1 MDHHLEA
8 AMPRELEPWGGD
20 VRVPRW
26 ILRLLRRPVPED
38 TPEREHERR
47 QPVHP
52 ETSVLENADRAIFG
66 AWSEGHP
73 GNKRRQ

>member
-1 MDHHLEA
+1 MEA

-20 VRVPRW
+20 LRLPRW
-26 ILRLLRRPVPED
+26 ICRLLRRPVRDD

-47 QPVHP
+47 QPVYP
-52 ETSVLENADRAIFG
+52 ETTVLENADRAIFG

-73 GNKRRQ
+73 GNKRRR